1 MSKAAAEMSP
11 PTITSAEML
20 REEKP
25 ETVEAAQLPAAELEE
40 ITCPKCGAKAKVD
53 WTAKRVTW
61 E

>member
-1 MSKAAAEMSP
+1 MPP
-11 PTITSAEML
+11 PTITSAEIL

-25 ETVEAAQLPAAELEE
+25 ETVEVAQLPAVELEE

-53 WTAKRVTW
+53 WTAKRVIW